1 MRIKLLLLAII
12 NFGISCVAP
21 PEYTDGLLENIP
33 AIIDESDYFSLSIL
47 GQDYTDD
54 HEWELSFSSSD
65 SNDII
70 LQTIA
75 LKDLNLSSGSS
86 YLYVITLSDDSLS
99 DTLNWIINNN
109 MIETREDSVKNIGI
123 PSKVIFSGDDFSGR
137 LEYQII
143 KQ

>member
-86 YLYVITLSDDSLS
+86 YLYIITVSDDSLS

>member
-12 NFGISCVAP
+12 NFAISCVAP

-86 YLYVITLSDDSLS
+86 YLYIITVSDDSLS

>member
-86 YLYVITLSDDSLS
+86 YLYVITLSDDSLT

>member
-1 MRIKLLLLAII
+1 MRIKLLLAII
-12 NFGISCVAP
+12 IFGISCVAP
-21 PEYTDGLLENIP
+21 PEHTDGLLENIP

-54 HEWELSFSSSD
+54 HEWELSFSSLD

-109 MIETREDSVKNIGI
+109 MIDTREDSVKSIGT